1 MAVQVLIVFMLW
13 LFGSSCEECPISYSQ
28 TRNSGNM
35 ECSESWCNGSQTCSG
50 TQRDGCPPGLLCK
63 DSLCECPDQY
73 PSIAKCDSAGL
84 LVIYDGFCWT
94 LDENNETIQLGHCI
108 YNSAPFN
115 TMKDPTINNSVC
127 NSYNRTGALCGRCLP
142 DHYPLVYSFSMT
154 CIPCPHARW
163 NWFGYIMA
171 AYLPLTL
178 FYFFIL
184 FFKLNTTTS
193 HFFVVVSQ
201 CQLLSLPFAPQI
213 LFITISKLG
222 ENYIAAIQMLLSLYG
237 IWNLDFFR
245 PFYSDL
251 CLGISILPTLA
262 LDYVIAVYPLLLLI
276 ITYLLIVLYDKNYR
290 VITVIWRPFQFL
302 VSLLRK
308 NLSFK
313 TSLIDA
319 FSTFFLLSNVKFISV
334 SFALLCPVQV
344 YRLQG
349 DNFNYTFGLYYAG
362 DIEYFGSEHL
372 PYAILAIAVLC
383 VFVILPITVLA
394 LYPFSFF
401 QKFLNIFPFRWYIL
415 HTFMDSFLG
424 NYKDGTEPGTRDCRW
439 FASFFFITRIFLFL
453 AYTIIDI
460 RLCIVVGLII
470 LIIHIAL
477 LVIFQPYKQA
487 VAHLNA
493 INIISVLFVT
503 LFFTIFIGGSIS
515 SITASSLK
523 NFFFVLVNILAV
535 VPQLYI
541 VITILYW
548 IYTHRLFCL
557 GVMQRLKAWRNGYDF
572 ISEDSHHLPD
582 RIENPSAYHRENL
595 ASFAT

>member
-1 MAVQVLIVFMLW
+1 
-13 LFGSSCEECPISYSQ
+13 
-28 TRNSGNM
+28 M
-35 ECSESWCNGSQTCSG
+35 ECSESWCNGSQTYSG
-50 TQRDGCPPGLLCK
+50 TRRNSCPPGLLCK
-63 DSLCECPDQY
+63 DGLCECPDQY
-73 PSIAKCDSAGL
+73 PSITKCDSTGL
-84 LVIYDGFCWT
+84 SMEYGFCGT
-94 LDENNETIQLGHCI
+94 LDENNQTIQMGYCV
-108 YNSAPFN
+108 YNSVPFYSKN
-115 TMKDPTINNSVC
+115 NHVFPITINNSIC
-127 NSYNRTGALCGRCLP
+127 RSQNRTGALCGRCLP
-142 DHYPLVYSFSMT
+142 DHYPLAYSFNVT
-154 CIPCPHARW
+154 CIPCPHVRW
-163 NWFGYIMA
+163 NWFRYIMA
-171 AYLPLTL
+171 AYLLLTL
-178 FYFFIL
+178 FYLFIL
-184 FFKLNTTTS
+184 IFKMNTTTS
-193 HFFVVVSQ
+193 HFFTLISQ
-201 CQLLSLPFAPQI
+201 CQLLSLPFVSQN

-222 ENYIAAIQMLLSLYG
+222 DNYLMVIQVLFSLYG
-237 IWNLDFFR
+237 VWNLDFFR
-245 PFYSDL
+245 PFYTDL
-251 CLGISILPTLA
+251 CLGMDILPTLA
-262 LDYVIAVYPLLLLI
+262 LDYAIAVYPLLLLI
-276 ITYLLIVLYDKNYR
+276 ITYPLIVLYDKNYR
-290 VITVIWRPFQFL
+290 VIVVMWMPFKFF
-302 VSLLRK
+302 VTLLRK

-319 FSTFFLLSNVKFISV
+319 FSTFFLLSNVKFLSV
-334 SFALLCPVQV
+334 SFALLCPVEV
-344 YRLQG
+344 YHLHG
-349 DNFNYTFGLYYAG
+349 DHYNYTWALYYAA

-401 QKFLNIFPFRWYIL
+401 QKFLNLFPVRWYIL

-424 NYKDGTEPGTRDCRW
+424 YYKDGTESGVRDCRW
-439 FASFFFITRIFLFL
+439 FASFFFITRLFLFL
-453 AYTIIDI
+453 AYVLLDI
-460 RLCIVVGLII
+460 KLCIVVGLVI
-470 LIIHIAL
+470 LIIHTAL

-493 INIISVLFVT
+493 INILSLQFVT

-515 SITASSLK
+515 NITASSLK

-595 ASFAT
+595 TGFAT